1 MSQNFSPALSPK
13 SRAGRKWMG
22 GGAPIAKVGPS
33 AKVRRFQANLRIRI
47 AVGQDILHCPS
58 PTLRRH
64 WHNATKAARVPLVA
78 FVARSQREPTKRW
91 HWVLTRILR
100 SYFTPTVLL
109 SQPQTIWKLEY
120 SPDWPVRGIFNF
132 QNRLTSMSR

>member
-58 PTLRRH
+58 LTLRRH
-64 WHNATKAARVPLVA
+64 WHNATTFYSYGAIVTTPNNLEVGILPRLA
-78 FVARSQREPTKRW
+78 SQGNIQFPKYTDTTEET
-91 HWVLTRILR
+91 
-100 SYFTPTVLL
+100 
-109 SQPQTIWKLEY
+109 QTATQIQLKH
-120 SPDWPVRGIFNF
+120 I
-132 QNRLTSMSR
+132 